1 MRAGD
6 LRRQVLLQRRST
18 IQDGFGQRS
27 TSWVDVATTYAEITP
42 LSGRELELAQAIKAE
57 VNHQITI
64 RYRPNIDSSMRAVY
78 QGKYYNIHAVI
89 DVEMRHK
96 TLELSC
102 SEGLNDGE

>member
-6 LRRQVLLQRRST
+6 LRRQVLLQRREVA
-18 IQDGFGQRS
+18 QDDYGQRS
-27 TSWVDVATTYAEITP
+27 ITWVDVATTFAEINP

-57 VNHQITI
+57 VSHTITI
-64 RYRPNIDSSMRAVY
+64 RYRPNITSALRVVY
-78 QGKYYNIHAVI
+78 QGRYFNIHAVM
-89 DVEMRHK
+89 DVDMRHR